1 MEDAMSA
8 FFGIDEH
15 NAQGF
20 IDNSIVCLPHAP
32 DGKFELHGVVSPIQN
47 EDLVFI
53 KQCTPQSSLRIKA
66 VGIVQSNFPTTVDTE
81 VCLPVEW
88 VWQGEKVLEN
98 LDEVLAQCGA
108 ALYEEHNIM
117 VQREI
122 IDLLPGKYQQH
133 QAL

>member
-1 MEDAMSA
+1 MSA

-32 DGKFELHGVVSPIQN
+32 DGRFELHSIVSPIRNQ
-47 EDLVFI
+47 DIVFI
-53 KQCTPQSSLRIKA
+53 KRCTPESSLHIKA
-66 VGIVQSNFPTTVDTE
+66 VGVVKSDFPARNDAE
-81 VCLPVEW
+81 VCMPVDW

-98 LDEVLAQCGA
+98 FDEVLAQCGY
-108 ALYEEHNIM
+108 ALYEEHNIL

-122 IDLLPGKYQQH
+122 VDLLPKRYQLPQEW
-133 QAL
+133 

>member
-1 MEDAMSA
+1 MST

-20 IDNSIVCLPHAP
+20 IDNSIVCLPHAS
-32 DGKFELHGVVSPIQN
+32 DGQLELHGIVSPIKN
-47 EDLVFI
+47 EDVVFI
-53 KQCTPQSSLRIKA
+53 KHCSPQSSLHIKA
-66 VGIVQSNFPTTVDTE
+66 VGVVKSDFPIEGAGD

-98 LDEVLAQCGA
+98 VEEILALCGT

-122 IDLLPGKYQQH
+122 IDLLPQKYQ
-133 QAL
+133 LPREW